1 MRTSP
6 LRTLSILVV
15 VLGVLAGVWFAY
27 GDDPAPPAT
36 GTGAGGSA
44 AAANGAAAPGGVG
57 NADSAV
63 VANEATDREPAL
75 PPWNGPF
82 GAVKVVEFGS
92 NRPLPGAE
100 LLCSPPGFDWQRLS
114 ARQRELAGRDREAF
128 LRELTAPYHS
138 DADGMAQVAL
148 GGNGVQIF
156 ARHGEL
162 WAEAWLRPT
171 SEQPLVMAL
180 RPDRTLRVRVVDAGG
195 QPVAGTAVMMRR
207 GLGANERLFGCGQ
220 TDADGRVVYEHVQQL
235 AEALTTLP
243 LAVYAEFPGG
253 QSDAIDID
261 AVAPPAEVVLR
272 LPAAGRVIVQLRD
285 RSDRPLDPR
294 YLGRPSLRLV
304 TWPERP
310 ASSIAEQE
318 GLQRSPGEL
327 PIPTDGAAV
336 FAAVAFDRFVMAEVS
351 HWLRSEVQS
360 GPTLAVPQVEVIL
373 REHPDEVLLL
383 GVLLDADHRPCANVD
398 YTVACI
404 HGEGISG
411 DNARTDE
418 QGRFR
423 VGLGRLPAGLDS
435 RVSFRIGTVH
445 GDDPQSI
452 ELPVRRLLSG
462 PNPLGELQL
471 QRHRLL
477 AQGAVQCEWS
487 GPHLPV
493 QVQFERLVGAQWE
506 SEWTLRPE
514 WQGRRFTVR
523 GGIAAGARMR
533 LSVAT
538 TEFLPIAP
546 IEFLAGASDLAVVL
560 QRGGSLTVSFVLDA
574 GITLTSA
581 PPHGP
586 FRFRLR
592 RTEPAGSDVE
602 AERLDRTRRVGERS
616 CQWSGL
622 APGQYQLQVSCVGGN
637 EPVVDLSGIAVG
649 EGACADPRLQS
660 IDLRGQL
667 RTFPVRLQSAD
678 GASLR
683 SPDAFVIVRDRGGDW
698 RGYHCGRGEVQLL
711 APKPLDLLLMAKGH
725 QATFVDGVVG
735 ERTIPLPAATT
746 ASFVV
751 AAPLPLPAGADLRL
765 RLRPLRD
772 GSDDPRL
779 QLDNGRALDL
789 AALFT
794 EEGFVTADGRV
805 QLPVRLPGR
814 YRVELL
820 LGTLQRSVMV
830 ASVEPA
836 VVVLP
841 AAGETAVTIGLQ
853 GWQAVLERLGR

>member
-1 MRTSP
+1 
-6 LRTLSILVV
+6 
-15 VLGVLAGVWFAY
+15 
-27 GDDPAPPAT
+27 
-36 GTGAGGSA
+36 
-44 AAANGAAAPGGVG
+44 
-57 NADSAV
+57 
-63 VANEATDREPAL
+63 
-75 PPWNGPF
+75 
-82 GAVKVVEFGS
+82 
-92 NRPLPGAE
+92 
-100 LLCSPPGFDWQRLS
+100 
-114 ARQRELAGRDREAF
+114 
-128 LRELTAPYHS
+128 
-138 DADGMAQVAL
+138 
-148 GGNGVQIF
+148 
-156 ARHGEL
+156 
-162 WAEAWLRPT
+162 
-171 SEQPLVMAL
+171 
-180 RPDRTLRVRVVDAGG
+180 
-195 QPVAGTAVMMRR
+195 MRR
-207 GLGANERLFGCGQ
+207 GRGADERLFGCGQ
-220 TDADGRVVYEHVQQL
+220 TDADGRIVYEHVQQL

-310 ASSIAEQE
+310 ASSLAEQE

-351 HWLRSEVQS
+351 HWLRSEVLA
-360 GPTLAVPQVEVIL
+360 GPTLSVPQVEVTL
-373 REHPDEVLLL
+373 REHPDDVVLL

-398 YTVACI
+398 YAVACI
-404 HGEGISG
+404 HREGISG

-423 VGLGRLPAGLDS
+423 VGIGRLPAGLDC
-435 RVSFRIGTVH
+435 RVSFRTGTVH

-452 ELPVRRLLSG
+452 ELPLRRLLSG
-462 PNPLGELQL
+462 INELGELQL

-477 AQGAVQCEWS
+477 AQGEVQCDWS

-493 QVQFERLVGAQWE
+493 HVQFERLVGAQWE

-546 IEFLAGASDLAVVL
+546 IEFPAGATDLSVVL

-592 RTEPAGSDVE
+592 RTEPAGSAEE
-602 AERLDRTRRVGERS
+602 AERLDRMRRVGERS
-616 CQWSGL
+616 CRWSGL
-622 APGQYQLQVSCVGGN
+622 APGQYQLQVTCVGSD
-637 EPVVDLSGIAVG
+637 EPVVDLSGIVVG
-649 EGACADPRLQS
+649 DGACTDPRLQA

-667 RTFPVRLQSAD
+667 HTFPVRLQAAD
-678 GASLR
+678 GALLR

-725 QATFVDGVVG
+725 QAVFLDGVAG
-735 ERTIPLPAATT
+735 ECTIPLPAAAT

-751 AAPLPLPAGADLRL
+751 ATPLPPPAGIELRL

-772 GSDDPRL
+772 GGDDPRL

-789 AALFT
+789 ATLFT
-794 EEGFVTADGRV
+794 EEGFVAVDGRV

-814 YRVELL
+814 HRVELL

-836 VVVLP
+836 TVLLP
-841 AAGETAVTIGLQ
+841 AAGEFAVTIGLQ
-853 GWQAVLERLGR
+853 GWQAALERLGR